1 MHHFEFEW
9 KILDFFNKLNN
20 DFLTAFFYFITEFGS
35 GEITIIILAFIYYC
49 YNKDI
54 AKTLGYICINSMML
68 NGIAKS
74 LFLAK
79 RPFQYEGKEYLR
91 ALDESLDGATGTS
104 FPSGHSQNTGS
115 LFTSLIILFQK
126 KWIRIICTIFIILI
140 PVSRLYLGVH
150 FPVDVIT
157 GLFLGIGTSCLGY
170 FLINFFKK
178 KGYTL
183 YILYSISILI
193 FLPFIIFNIN
203 NPQVLDLFKAFGLYL
218 GFVLGC
224 FIEEKKVKFDYNV
237 KWSYKLIRIVGG
249 LILLLGIK
257 SGVKILFK
265 MIDFIPNNLLDLV
278 RYGLIS
284 LVAIGIFP
292 LIFVKY
298 EKKEGKN
305 NEK

>member
-115 LFTSLIILFQK
+115 LFTSLIILFKK

-140 PVSRLYLGVH
+140 PISRLYLGVH
-150 FPVDVIT
+150 FPVDVIV

-178 KGYTL
+178 KGYSL

-203 NPQVLDLFKAFGLYL
+203 NPHVLDLFKAFGLYL

-265 MIDFIPNNLLDLV
+265 MIDFVPNNLLDLV